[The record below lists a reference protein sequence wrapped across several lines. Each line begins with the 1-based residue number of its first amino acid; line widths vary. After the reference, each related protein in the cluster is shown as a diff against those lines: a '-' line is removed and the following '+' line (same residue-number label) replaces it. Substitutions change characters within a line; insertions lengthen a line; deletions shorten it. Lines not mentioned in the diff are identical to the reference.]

1 MSAMQRV
8 KVGATTR
15 QLMLTKDSFGA
26 VTPPLA
32 AVMLHLSTRVTV
44 MPSTTVMQSST
55 RLPEAEDQRKEQQNV
70 GSKSK
75 GSSSSFSLQSL
86 KKTTCHE

>member
-15 QLMLTKDSFGA
+15 QLMLTRDAFGA

-32 AVMLHLSTRVTV
+32 VIMLHLGTRVTV
-44 MPSTTVMQSST
+44 ITSTTVMQSST

-75 GSSSSFSLQSL
+75 SKG
-86 KKTTCHE
+86 

>member
-15 QLMLTKDSFGA
+15 QLMLTRDSFGA
-26 VTPPLA
+26 VTLPLA
-32 AVMLHLSTRVTV
+32 VIMLHLGTRVTV
-44 MPSTTVMQSST
+44 ITSTTVMQSST

-75 GSSSSFSLQSL
+75 G
-86 KKTTCHE
+86 

>member
-15 QLMLTKDSFGA
+15 QLMLTRDSFGA

-32 AVMLHLSTRVTV
+32 VIMLHLGTRVTV
-44 MPSTTVMQSST
+44 ITSTTVMQSSI

-75 GSSSSFSLQSL
+75 SKG
-86 KKTTCHE
+86 